1 MDPFCCGIGSSSE
14 RKIHVPLHG
23 CGILVRWEA
32 GIGVC
37 GKNHGT
43 GLVGDTVIQ
52 VCGNI
57 VKELVDCLGSVFDGF
72 GLL

>member
-1 MDPFCCGIGSSSE
+1 M
-14 RKIHVPLHG
+14 PLHG

-32 GIGVC
+32 GIRVC

-57 VKELVDCLGSVFDGF
+57 VKELVDCLGSVLMALACCELMVVRVASS
-72 GLL
+72 LLLTTWD